1 MIYPAFQKEN
11 VAEYIAFD
19 VSEIIVCGYGKDFFE
34 KRTENVCLD
43 KCKGN
48 KLYINIIKENTFRTE
63 YIEEANRIT
72 DEKFIIN
79 AEKIGDGLHINITVS
94 GEKSLFRAICR
105 IIQMIYAKNF
115 FIGEVVDYPLFA
127 ERGYIEGFYGTP
139 WDFETRISNL
149 KLLSFYGM
157 NTHYYAPKDDPY
169 HRDKWDELYP
179 EKELN
184 QLKELSEICRENFV
198 DFHYC
203 IAPGLSMKYT
213 SQEDF
218 EKLFRKVEQLY
229 NIGIRNFGLLL
240 DDIPENLWFEE
251 DIEAFDGESVNA
263 HIYLINKFRNYI
275 SDSFEEECGLT
286 VCPLQ
291 YHGNGDEYFISK
303 LGKGIPS
310 KVKLFWT
317 GKNICSQELTVRE
330 AVIFENATN
339 HKPLY
344 WDNFPVN
351 DAEMQNEM
359 HIGYINGREKDLYR
373 YSEGIISNV
382 MEFGVSSRIPLLT
395 VCDYLWNPVV
405 YSGYESWQRACEIV
419 LGDDKETL
427 MPLLDNLLI
436 SCLKVENSP
445 MMNIALNET
454 QQRYF
459 SGDISGAYAVM
470 KEYVEKLKKCVE
482 FTETVDMPLI
492 KELRP
497 WAEKQKIALELL
509 ANATE
514 TLVGNTDDV
523 KQKTREI
530 LQRYL
535 AHPKTLC
542 DFSLQS
548 FAERT
553 LTI

>member
-1 MIYPAFQKEN
+1 MIYPAFQKSRITEWTDCLFSDIVVSGYEN
-11 VAEYIAFD
+11 EFAA
-19 VSEIIVCGYGKDFFE
+19 SEISFKKNELRKV
-34 KRTENVCLD
+34 
-43 KCKGN
+43 N
-48 KLYINIIKENTFRTE
+48 KLYIDISKENTRRTE
-63 YIEEANRIT
+63 YIEEANRMT

-79 AEKIGDGLHINITVS
+79 SKKRSDGLHLKLTVS
-94 GEKSLFRAICR
+94 GKKSLFRAACR
-105 IIQMIYAKNF
+105 IRQMLDEKKF
-115 FIGEVVDYPLFA
+115 FVGEVEDYPLFA
-127 ERGYIEGFYGTP
+127 KRGYIEGFYGKP

-149 KLLSFYGM
+149 DLLSFYGM

-179 EKELN
+179 EKELK
-184 QLKELSEICRENFV
+184 QLSELAEICKEKFV

-203 IAPGLSMKYT
+203 IAPGLSMKY
-213 SQEDF
+213 SSDADF
-218 EKLFRKVEQLY
+218 EKLCRKVEQLY

-240 DDIPENLWFEE
+240 DDIPENLWFDE
-251 DIEAFDGESVNA
+251 DKAAFDGEAVNA
-263 HIYLINKFRNYI
+263 HIALINKFNLFLTNLNENC
-275 SDSFEEECGLT
+275 SLT

-291 YHGNGDEYFISK
+291 YHGRGDEYFISK
-303 LGKGIPS
+303 LGRGIPS
-310 KVKLFWT
+310 KVSLFWT

-330 AVIFENATN
+330 AVVFENATN

-373 YSEGIISNV
+373 YSEGLISNV
-382 MEFGVSSRIPLLT
+382 MEFGMSSRIPLLT
-395 VCDYLWNPVV
+395 VCAYLWNPIE
-405 YSGYESWQRACEIV
+405 YSGYESWQKACEIV
-419 LGDDKETL
+419 LKDKKEL
-427 MPLLDNLLI
+427 FMPLLDNLLF

-445 MMNIALNET
+445 MMNSVLNEA
-454 QQRYF
+454 QQMF
-459 SGDISGAYAVM
+459 FAGDINGAFSVM
-470 KEYVEKLKKCVE
+470 QTYIEKLKKCVE
-482 FTETVDMPLI
+482 FTETVDTPEI
-492 KELRP
+492 SELLP

-509 ANATE
+509 ESATATIVNNSDE
-514 TLVGNTDDV
+514 N
-523 KQKTREI
+523 KQRTREI
-530 LQRYL
+530 LKKYL

>member
-11 VAEYIAFD
+11 KTEYIAFD
-19 VSEIIVCGYGKDFFE
+19 VSEIIVSGFEKEFFE
-34 KRTENVCLD
+34 SRIAESGSNKR
-43 KCKGN
+43 KGN
-48 KLYINIIKENTFRTE
+48 ELYINIIKENSYRTE
-63 YIEEANRIT
+63 YIEEASRIT
-72 DEKFIIN
+72 DEKSIIN
-79 AEKIGDGLHINITVS
+79 AEKDGDKLCVNITVS
-94 GEKSLFRAICR
+94 GKKSLFRAICR
-105 IIQMIYAKNF
+105 IKQMINAKCF
-115 FIGEVVDYPLFA
+115 FIGEVIDYPLFA

-139 WDFETRISNL
+139 WNSETRISNL
-149 KLLSFYGM
+149 KLLSSYGM

-218 EKLFRKVEQLY
+218 AKLTCKVEQLY

-263 HIYLINKFRNYI
+263 HIYLVNRFYNYI
-275 SDSFEEECGLT
+275 SESFSEECRLT

-291 YHGNGDEYFISK
+291 YHGKGDEYFISK

-330 AVIFENATN
+330 AVIFENSTN

-359 HIGYINGREKDLYR
+359 HIGYINGRERDLYR
-373 YSEGIISNV
+373 YSDGIISNV

-395 VCDYLWNPVV
+395 VCDYLWNPVL
-405 YSGYESWQRACEIV
+405 YNGYESWQKACEIV
-419 LGDDKETL
+419 LGNEKDTL
-427 MPLLDNLLI
+427 APLLDNLLI

-445 MMNIALNET
+445 MMNIVLNEA

-459 SGDISGAYAVM
+459 SGDTSGAYGAM
-470 KEYVEKLKKCVE
+470 KCYIEKLKKCVE
-482 FTETVDMPLI
+482 YTETVDTPLI
-492 KELRP
+492 CELRP

-509 ANATE
+509 ESATE
-514 TLVGNTDDV
+514 TLMNNSDEI
-523 KQKTREI
+523 KQNTREI
-530 LQRYL
+530 LKKYL